1 MALCGLLTTAEIK
14 ALFAEEINAAGGRVS
29 DIFDDGDR
37 LFVRSVLPSVREV
50 RTADQL
56 QAGVALRAGEHD
68 VLVHPYVFRLV
79 CRNGAIMAHA
89 IQTRHVEVHEFTTP
103 QECIEAVREAIQ
115 VCCDE
120 EAFTGSFDEI
130 RFAIQTPADMALNM
144 LPMLSRLPTG
154 AATEVFRSV
163 AERFFQE
170 ADQSRFGLMNAV
182 TSLARDTADP
192 ELRWRLEE
200 LGGGVPAGRTPVR
213 STDPCRLAR
222 QVKQFAG

>member
-14 ALFAEEINAAGGRVS
+14 SLFAEEINAVGGRVS

-37 LFVRSVLPSVREV
+37 LFVRSVLPALREV

-56 QAGVALRAGEHD
+56 QGGVALRASETD
-68 VLVHPYVFRLV
+68 VWVHPYVFRLV

-89 IQTRHVEVHEFTTP
+89 IQTRHVEVHEFATP

-115 VCCDE
+115 ACCDE
-120 EAFTGSFDEI
+120 EAFTGSVAEI
-130 RFAIQTPADMALNM
+130 RTAVQTPADIALNM
-144 LPMLSRLPTG
+144 LPMLSRLPTAQASHLFG
-154 AATEVFRSV
+154 SI

-170 ADQSRFGLMNAV
+170 GEQTRFGLMNAV
-182 TSLARDTADP
+182 TSLARDTDDP

-200 LGGGVPAGRTPVR
+200 LGGAVPAARHPVR
-213 STDPCRLAR
+213 QPDRSAAAR
-222 QVKQFAG
+222 VLVG